1 MTTGNFDD
9 YRRERTVR
17 SSWRAA
23 RILLAVLT
31 VLALAGAGGLF
42 ALGRIADIGPF
53 STGTPQADYRP
64 DQWEAIVVNRWN
76 RIPDDYP
83 EPALTDLD
91 GGIRVDERIA
101 PDLNRMLDA
110 MRAAGLDPTVTA
122 GYRTRAD
129 QERIVRDRTF
139 LNENQGMEEEQA
151 LQAAERAVGAPGMNE
166 HELGLAVD
174 VTARGTDAQAR
185 QGVAEWLAAHAWEH
199 GFTQRY
205 PHGREQLTGMDES
218 PRHYRYV
225 GADLAA
231 RLHDDGLV
239 LEELERTA

>member
-17 SSWRAA
+17 SSLHAA

-31 VLALAGAGGLF
+31 ILALGVGVGLF

-64 DQWEAIVVNRWN
+64 DRWQTIVVNRWN

-83 EPALTDLD
+83 EPTLADLD
-91 GGIRVDERIA
+91 DGIRVDERIE
-101 PDLNRMLDA
+101 PDLRRMLDA
-110 MRAAGLDPTVTA
+110 MRETGLDPTVTA
-122 GYRTRAD
+122 GYRTRAA

-139 LNENQGMEEEQA
+139 LHENQGMEA
-151 LQAAERAVGAPGMNE
+151 DLARQAAERAVGMPGANE

-174 VTARGTDAQAR
+174 ITARGTDAQAR
-185 QGVAEWLAAHAWEH
+185 QTLQDWLAAHAWEY

-205 PHGREQLTGMDES
+205 PHGREQLTGMDEN

-239 LEELERTA
+239 LEEAGRAA